1 MLGLVQ
7 HYKYRL
13 STDLSLTNFINN
25 TMYTTEWNTTEEIT
39 DEFKTWKDCH
49 TGTFHRLQN
58 RTKAEAKR
66 ALIVFSSLSLGND
79 FRDIQP
85 KLRRHF
91 IDLFMASG
99 TDCTLGKRAIKSGQ
113 KESAEIVEYY
123 TGYID

>member
-1 MLGLVQ
+1 
-7 HYKYRL
+7 
-13 STDLSLTNFINN
+13 
-25 TMYTTEWNTTEEIT
+25 MYTADWTTTAEI
-39 DEFKTWKDCH
+39 DSEFAAWKDCH
-49 TGTFHRLQN
+49 TGTFHRIQN

-79 FRDIQP
+79 YRDIQP
-85 KLRRHF
+85 KLRKHF

-113 KESAEIVEYY
+113 KESAEIVEYA

>member
-1 MLGLVQ
+1 M
-7 HYKYRL
+7 
-13 STDLSLTNFINN
+13 T
-25 TMYTTEWNTTEEIT
+25 YTTEWTTTEEIT

-49 TGTFHRLQN
+49 TGTFHRIQN

-66 ALIVFSSLSLGND
+66 ALIVFSSLSLGVD
-79 FRDIQP
+79 YRDIKP
-85 KLRRHF
+85 VLRKHF

-113 KESAEIVEYY
+113 RESAEIVEYY